1 MIPENDPDIV
11 RKTLDLQ
18 QKGVADQKAT
28 RAQNGTGGPQ
38 PRDLE
43 KPLVLTPSA
52 KLPPDY
58 PATRKPGI
66 EVFPDTQNF
75 PIIDWNSLEQTSHPN
90 GPEFEQ
96 KAIYPADS
104 ILAPYMNYARAHI
117 ESDDAFII
125 GSILPVCAALLSRN
139 LSMQWGDRHVY
150 PNLFTMLA
158 GKPGDRKSA
167 AIDQAEVIARAC
179 LPENAFLPKSFSP
192 ETLFDEYDPEC
203 GGRQDKL
210 WIVDDANA
218 TLRDWEKTVNGERNA
233 TRFLE
238 LYDCKHLSES
248 FRRNKTRNNPNPR
261 RYIPITSTSLVFGA
275 TFNVAAFQGQAVR
288 EGLARRFNY
297 YVADGHGRLI
307 VRPRF
312 QQFSDLKP
320 QFEWL
325 SVLVRQ
331 LDFSPDALTL
341 WKSYQTDNRRLINET
356 DRLQELELSRLSSAP
371 MQALSVAII
380 FEACR
385 CAATRTHPSAL
396 SEVSLELAIEHI
408 NQCLAAARF
417 LDSIAH
423 RATYQSK
430 AESLLETVRHD
441 YRDQSAASNAIY
453 LTRSEITRRYAPNS
467 SRNGALTPDEL
478 YLRIIPRLIHQGSAK
493 LIKKTGK
500 LEVYAFRKEDHS

>member
-75 PIIDWNSLEQTSHPN
+75 PIIDWNSLEQTSHLN

-158 GKPGDRKSA
+158 GKPGDRKNA

-238 LYDCKHLSES
+238 LYDCEHLSES

-371 MQALSVAII
+371 MLRLGENKCCKFPFLASRKSL
-380 FEACR
+380 
-385 CAATRTHPSAL
+385 PSECMDL
-396 SEVSLELAIEHI
+396 
-408 NQCLAAARF
+408 
-417 LDSIAH
+417 
-423 RATYQSK
+423 
-430 AESLLETVRHD
+430 RH
-441 YRDQSAASNAIY
+441 
-453 LTRSEITRRYAPNS
+453 L
-467 SRNGALTPDEL
+467 
-478 YLRIIPRLIHQGSAK
+478 
-493 LIKKTGK
+493 
-500 LEVYAFRKEDHS
+500 

>member
-1 MIPENDPDIV
+1 M
-11 RKTLDLQ
+11 
-18 QKGVADQKAT
+18 
-28 RAQNGTGGPQ
+28 PQ
-38 PRDLE
+38 PFDFDG
-43 KPLVLTPSA
+43 P
-52 KLPPDY
+52 LPPNCKKRLDGAIEIY
-58 PATRKPGI
+58 QSTSKPD
-66 EVFPDTQNF
+66 FPF
-75 PIIDWNSLEQTSHPN
+75 IDWDSLEQINHAN
-90 GPEFEQ
+90 EPEFVQ

-104 ILAPYMNYARAHI
+104 ILAPYMDYAREHI

-125 GSILPVCAALLSRN
+125 GSILPVCAAILGRN
-139 LSMQWGDRHVY
+139 LYMQWGDRHVY

-203 GGRQDKL
+203 GGRQDK
-210 WIVDDANA
+210 IGIADDANP
-218 TLRDWEKTVNGERNA
+218 TLRDWEKTANGERNA

-248 FRRNKTRNNPNPR
+248 FRRNKTRNNPNPK

-288 EGLARRFNY
+288 EGLARRFIY

-307 VRPRF
+307 VRPKA
-312 QQFSDLKP
+312 QQFNDLKSK
-320 QFEWL
+320 FEWL

-331 LDFSPDALTL
+331 LDFSPKALTL
-341 WKSYQTDNRRLINET
+341 WKDYQTDNRRQISET
-356 DRLQELELSRLSSAP
+356 DRLQELELSRLSSVP
-371 MQALSVAII
+371 MQALSIAII

-385 CAATRTHPSAL
+385 AAATKSHPDNL
-396 SEVSLELAIEHI
+396 SEESLKLAIDHI
-408 NQCLAAARF
+408 NQCLAAAHF

-430 AESLLETVRHD
+430 AESLLETIRYD
-441 YRDQSAASNAIY
+441 CRDQSKSNAIY

-467 SRNGALTPDEL
+467 SRKGSLTPDDL

-500 LEVYAFRKEDHS
+500 LEVYAFRKEEQS